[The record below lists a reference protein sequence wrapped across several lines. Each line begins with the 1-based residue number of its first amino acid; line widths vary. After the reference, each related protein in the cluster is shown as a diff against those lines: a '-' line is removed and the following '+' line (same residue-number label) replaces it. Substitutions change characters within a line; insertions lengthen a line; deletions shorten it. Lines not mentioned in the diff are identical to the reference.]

1 MRYMD
6 FLMSDLKLEASSLI
20 YPKHLIR
27 CGTMVIIFKLT
38 ENGMSENLLNLFQDF
53 LKKRK
58 QRVVFI
64 KQVSAWK
71 NINVGVLQGSI
82 IGLLLFLIHLNDLT
96 EVLTANANYLQMILL
111 CFLLYMTIKHL
122 KMISIKIWK

>member
-1 MRYMD
+1 
-6 FLMSDLKLEASSLI
+6 
-20 YPKHLIR
+20 
-27 CGTMVIIFKLT
+27 MVIIFKLT

-96 EVLTANANYLQMILL
+96 EVLTANTNYL
-111 CFLLYMTIKHL
+111 
-122 KMISIKIWK
+122 

>member
-1 MRYMD
+1 
-6 FLMSDLKLEASSLI
+6 
-20 YPKHLIR
+20 
-27 CGTMVIIFKLT
+27 MVWHDGIIFKLT
-38 ENGMSENLLNLFQDF
+38 ENGMSENLLNLLQDF

-96 EVLTANANYLQMILL
+96 EVLTANANYLQIILP

>member
-1 MRYMD
+1 
-6 FLMSDLKLEASSLI
+6 
-20 YPKHLIR
+20 
-27 CGTMVIIFKLT
+27 MVWHDGIIFKLT
-38 ENGMSENLLNLFQDF
+38 ENGMSENLLNLLQDF
-53 LKKRK
+53 LKKGK